1 MSSALAVINFL
12 IGLQRLLDLVIDEI
26 AKKATKAELEKV
38 RIAIETAK
46 MARTVEAKR
55 EASKALKELF

>member
-12 IGLQRLLDLVIDEI
+12 IGLQRLLDLVIDEM
-26 AKKATKAELEKV
+26 AKRATKAELEKV